1 MSVFP
6 ACESAALEKSK
17 VRGGGTAESGPNQ
30 AEKTRFPRNDRPY
43 GLQCKAFQT
52 QNVLAR
58 SAGRSLAGV
67 RKPWQDDERQ
77 ANGSRCT

>member
-17 VRGGGTAESGPNQ
+17 MRGGGTAESGPNQ